1 MYFRPLFCQLQ
12 TYAYGCWNE
21 GKSTQF
27 IFSAFCLQKPC
38 FAMLSYALTVYTPTV
53 FGKLL
58 WTENGLLFP
67 DGQIWFC
74 RSLRN
79 APPEMREQ
87 RDRERETPQSFHDRP
102 GVKMVQPSP
111 PILRPVRQRV
121 QRGARRRLWERERR
135 EIESGTSH
143 SLRER
148 HEVRIWEATK
158 GARHKRESHPFYNI
172 FFVYHPYF
180 CLESSD

>member
-1 MYFRPLFCQLQ
+1 MDVEMRGNLLSLYFLRFAYKSLALLCYHTLWPFILQ
-12 TYAYGCWNE
+12 R
-21 GKSTQF
+21 
-27 IFSAFCLQKPC
+27 FS
-38 FAMLSYALTVYTPTV
+38 
-53 FGKLL
+53 
-58 WTENGLLFP
+58 ENCCERRMVLPFP

-74 RSLRN
+74 RSLRS

-87 RDRERETPQSFHDRP
+87 RDRERETPQSFHDCS

-121 QRGARRRLWERERR
+121 QRGARRRLWGRERR

-180 CLESSD
+180 LLRIVWSSNSI